1 MFEYFVIPALRRMS
15 TTIFNTLPHASLIKF
30 ACVRHLTSNENVILF
45 HNNISFRGI
54 IFFLV
59 FLNSRPLLVISHTFL
74 HASPTQLIIFFLFLF
89 ASHFPFHFIFVAP
102 FFCRDNRADI
112 AMFQSIAWTIGMCI
126 MPLVF
131 WLVRDWT
138 YFMAITTLPL
148 LMFAFFPK

>member
-74 HASPTQLIIFFLFLF
+74 HASPTQLIIFFCFCSLLIFRSILFLSLHSSVGTIVRISQCSRVSLGRLVC
-89 ASHFPFHFIFVAP
+89 ASCHWCSGWCATGLISW
-102 FFCRDNRADI
+102 R
-112 AMFQSIAWTIGMCI
+112 
-126 MPLVF
+126 
-131 WLVRDWT
+131 
-138 YFMAITTLPL
+138 
-148 LMFAFFPK
+148 